1 MRDQLVRLREKMKEA
16 GIAAYVIPTEDFH
29 ASEYVGDYFKCRAY
43 VSGFT
48 GSAGTL
54 AVTMNKA
61 GLWTD
66 GRYFLQAEGQLK
78 DTGIDLYKMAMPG
91 VPTLDEFLNE
101 ELPEGGVLGFDG
113 RTVSAAQG
121 KAWEKLAAEK
131 NGSVR
136 TDRDL
141 VGEIWEDRPAFAAK
155 RAHVLEMCYSG
166 ISTENKIA
174 KLRTAMREK
183 GAEAHLLTS
192 LDDIAWLFNIRGTD
206 IAFNPVVMA
215 YAFLT
220 EKEAI
225 LYAAAEAFSEEDIQ
239 TLTAQGVT
247 LRPYFAVYEDVRKLP
262 EGLTVLLDEERVN
275 DHLLRSIPKNVS
287 ILNEVNPTTMWKA
300 VKNETELNCARA
312 VHLRDGAA
320 LTKFLYWIKKRV
332 GKEEITEISAAD
344 KLEAFRSEQ
353 EGFLGLSF
361 GTIAG
366 YEQHGAIIHYSAT
379 PETDA
384 KLEARGVLLVDS
396 GAQYMGG
403 TTDVTRTFALGPVSR
418 EEKEAFTLVLAGMLR
433 IGAAKFPE
441 GTVGMNLDVLARQ
454 PLWER
459 GLDYRHG
466 TGHGVG
472 SFLNVHEGPNRLA
485 QKDTNARYHWG
496 FVPGMV
502 TSDEP
507 GYYEDGAFGIRC
519 ENLMVCVP
527 DVEGDYGKFCRFEY
541 LTWAPFD
548 PDLLEVSLFTERD
561 KELYNAYQAGVYERI
576 APRLNEEERAWLKE
590 VTKAIE

>member
-1 MRDQLVRLREKMKEA
+1 MRRQLEKLREKMKEA
-16 GIAAYVIPTEDFH
+16 GISAYVVPTEDYH

-54 AVTMNKA
+54 AVTMDKA

-66 GRYFLQAEGQLK
+66 GRYFLQAGGQLQGS
-78 DTGIDLYKMAMPG
+78 GIDLYKMGMPG
-91 VPTLDEFLNE
+91 VPTLDAFLKE
-101 ELPEGGVLGFDG
+101 ELPTGGVLGFDG

-131 NGSVR
+131 SGSVK

-141 VGEIWEDRPAFAAK
+141 AGEIWEDRPALAANPA
-155 RAHVLEMCYSG
+155 RTLDVSYTGM
-166 ISTENKIA
+166 STRDKLG
-174 KLRTAMREK
+174 KLREAMKEK
-183 GAEAHLLTS
+183 GAAAHLLTS

-206 IAFNPVVMA
+206 VAFNPVVMA
-215 YAFLT
+215 YAFIT
-220 EKEAI
+220 ETEAV
-225 LYAAAEAFSEEDIQ
+225 LYAAASAFSGEDQ
-239 TLTAQGVT
+239 KTLLAQGVSIK
-247 LRPYFAVYEDVRKLP
+247 PYFAVYEDVKAIP
-262 EGLTVLLDEERVN
+262 AGTTVLLDEERVN
-275 DHLLRSIPKNVS
+275 DHLVRSIPQGVS
-287 ILNEVNPTTMWKA
+287 IVSDVNPTTMWKA
-300 VKNETELNCARA
+300 VKNETELAWARR
-312 VHLRDGAA
+312 VHVRDGAA
-320 LTKFLYWIKKRV
+320 LTKFLYWIKKQA
-332 GKEEITEISAAD
+332 GKEAITEISAAD
-344 KLEAFRSEQ
+344 RLEAFRKEQ

-361 GTIAG
+361 ETIAG
-366 YEQHGAIIHYSAT
+366 DETHGAIIHYSAT
-379 PETDA
+379 PETDIPVA
-384 KLEARGVLLVDS
+384 AQGVLLVDS
-396 GAQYMGG
+396 GAQYEGG
-403 TTDVTRTFALGPVSR
+403 TTDVTRTFALGPVTDR
-418 EEKEAFTLVLAGMLR
+418 EKQMFTLVLAGMLR
-433 IGAAKFPE
+433 LGAARFPE
-441 GTVGMNLDVLARQ
+441 GTGGVNLDILARQ

-485 QKDTNARYHWG
+485 QKDTNARYKWG

-527 DVEGDYGKFCRFEY
+527 DGEGDYGKFCRFEF

-548 PDLLEVSLFTERD
+548 PDLLDVSLFTERD
-561 KELYNAYQAGVYERI
+561 KELYNAYQAEVYEKI
-576 APRLNEEERAWLKE
+576 APLLDEEERAWLKE
-590 VTKAIE
+590 VTKAV